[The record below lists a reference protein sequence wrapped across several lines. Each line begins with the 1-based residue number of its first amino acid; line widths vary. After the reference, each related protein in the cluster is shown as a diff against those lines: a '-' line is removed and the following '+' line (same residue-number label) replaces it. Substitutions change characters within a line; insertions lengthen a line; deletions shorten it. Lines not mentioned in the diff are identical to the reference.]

1 MRGLTIVEEVIN
13 SVVMVQP
20 TILIKIL
27 DRDNFGI
34 SPTRNHIYD
43 VNYMVVGITW
53 PPLALFGSIIE
64 ATILISLEVGKDC
77 NQLA

>member
-20 TILIKIL
+20 IIFIKIL
-27 DRDNFGI
+27 DHDNFGI
-34 SPTRNHIYD
+34 SPTCNHIYD

-64 ATILISLEVGKDC
+64 ATIMINLGVGKDC
-77 NQLA
+77 SQLT

>member
-13 SVVMVQP
+13 SAVMVKP
-20 TILIKIL
+20 IILIKIL
-27 DRDNFGI
+27 DHDNFEI

-64 ATILISLEVGKDC
+64 ATIMINLSVEKALS
-77 NQLA
+77 QLA